1 VSDLVEEYGEALFG
15 RRLRLRVLLWV
26 LATPEIFNQTQAARG
41 VDYGSVGEV
50 AKELERLVKLGMLRK
65 YARLPAV
72 GPQRY
77 AREEGHPMWGAITAV
92 HSALR
97 QVPSWRPGAGGPDEI
112 DAERP
117 NAPIE
122 DIRRGHKA

>member
-1 VSDLVEEYGEALFG
+1 MSDLVEEYGESLFG

-26 LATPEIFNQTQAARG
+26 LARTEVFNQTQAARG

-50 AKELERLVKLGMLRK
+50 AKELERLVRLGMLRK

-77 AREEGHPMWGAITAV
+77 AREEGHPMWGAIGAV
-92 HSALR
+92 ESALAE
-97 QVPSWRPGAGGPDEI
+97 VPGWRPGSGGFPETGSE
-112 DAERP
+112 AS
-117 NAPIE
+117 APIE
-122 DIRRGHKA
+122 DIRRHQKG

>member
-26 LATPEIFNQTQAARG
+26 AASSEIFNQTQAARG

-50 AKELERLVKLGMLRK
+50 AKELERLVRLGMLRK
-65 YARLPAV
+65 YARVPAV

-77 AREEGHPMWGAITAV
+77 ARDDGHPMWDAIEAV
-92 HSALR
+92 DSALQR
-97 QVPSWRPGAGGPDEI
+97 VIQSRPGGEGGPD
-112 DAERP
+112 
-117 NAPIE
+117 APVE
-122 DIRRGHKA
+122 DIRRAHKA